1 MCDHRSLVQKHCPVD
16 WSKGRQN
23 YLCVHSSKAVHHR
36 VSHLDV
42 FFVEVRFILALKTDH
57 DLCLC
62 SCVIFL
68 YIYPTGLL
76 SSFLPVHHFP
86 DPLFSRPSLDSQLV
100 SFFLC
105 CLLVDKSIGNRSLCH
120 WWEQAIPHDL
130 VYQIGD
136 QCRCLPNFKIV
147 IWTVHFLW
155 KKTDLSVE
163 LYCLHSKTQYPAG
176 FPERKQ
182 AEGLF
187 FLPEEVTLL
196 SSSKFFSVFPW
207 RESCSLQ
214 AASVDS
220 ERLDSPLICISKN
233 VYNLAWNFNLPFQQ

>member
-42 FFVEVRFILALKTDH
+42 FFVEVHFILALKTDR

-187 FLPEEVTLL
+187 FFTRGSYSSQQQQILFCFSLKGKLL
-196 SSSKFFSVFPW
+196 SAGSLCWLRETWFS
-207 RESCSLQ
+207 
-214 AASVDS
+214 
-220 ERLDSPLICISKN
+220 
-233 VYNLAWNFNLPFQQ
+233 FNLYIQQCI